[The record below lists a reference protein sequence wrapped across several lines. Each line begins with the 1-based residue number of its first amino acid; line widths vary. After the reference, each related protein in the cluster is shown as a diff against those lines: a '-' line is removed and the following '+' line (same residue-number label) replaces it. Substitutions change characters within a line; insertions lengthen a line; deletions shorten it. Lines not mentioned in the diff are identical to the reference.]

1 MATLQELERALVNA
15 DKAGDTDAARRL
27 AAFIIEARKDSA
39 NQIPGAV
46 VPSTIPQVPEPGVM
60 DTLAGVGETGLAMA
74 TGATGGT
81 VGMIGGAL
89 SGLAQQILNGQF
101 GTPQAM
107 QAVQEAAMKGS
118 QAFTYAPRGQ
128 AGQEIT
134 QAVGKAFEM
143 VPPVIPVVGPMGAM
157 AQSAKASMPL
167 AMATSKRVA
176 APAIQAAQNV
186 AERAKQIMPSQPA
199 AMFGDGS
206 IGAAE
211 ANAAR
216 VRQTT
221 AANLPVPLEG
231 EAGLT
236 AGQATRNFEQLQFE
250 KETAKR
256 ADIGAPLRERVGNQS
271 AVLSKNFEVLI
282 DRIDPATTE
291 LRDIGKNVDQALKNR
306 LGVVNRKISEGYR
319 VAREAGEMAEMV
331 EMSPLVPALVNADR
345 FSGLA
350 NNVPAIQKE
359 AIRLGAVSPLPDGGF
374 QPRMMTLDD
383 SELLRQFVNQATDWT
398 DDRQI
403 MLARQINESIDMA
416 TEGKGGDLYRT
427 ARDFHK
433 NKVKEF
439 ERVGLTQKLMAT
451 KPNTD
456 DRKVAFENVFQKI
469 VVDSPLEE
477 MNKLRGTLLKAGP
490 DGKQSWLDLKAQ
502 GIEYIKS
509 KAYSPVQKDE
519 KGNPLLSPAALT
531 KTVAQLDKEGK
542 LEALYGKKQAQVLR
556 DLAELSQVIYTA
568 PPGAINTSGTAS
580 ALLVAMDSAATFGL
594 SGMPVPAATLLRESA
609 KYVKNRQLKARIN
622 QSLNF
627 GKE

>member
-1 MATLQELERALVNA
+1 MATAAEYAAWIVANKAKRGTPQFDTVVQAYEIAKQNET
-15 DKAGDTDAARRL
+15 AGD
-27 AAFIIEARKDSA
+27 
-39 NQIPGAV
+39 
-46 VPSTIPQVPEPGVM
+46 IPQEPKAEPGIVE
-60 DTLAGVGETGLAMA
+60 TLQGAGETALTLA

-89 SGLAQQILNGQF
+89 GGLAQQILSGQY

-107 QAVQEAAMKGS
+107 QAVQEAAMQGS
-118 QAFTYAPRGQ
+118 QALTYQPRGQ
-128 AGQEIT
+128 AGQEMT
-134 QAVGKAFEM
+134 QAVGRAFEV
-143 VPPVIPVVGPMGAM
+143 VPPVIPVIGPIGAM
-157 AQSAKASMPL
+157 AQSAKATMPL
-167 AMATSKRVA
+167 AMATGKRVA

-186 AERAKQIMPSQPA
+186 AERAKQVMPRQPTA
-199 AMFGDGS
+199 LGSGS

-211 ANAAR
+211 AGAAR
-216 VRQTT
+216 VRQAT

-231 EAGLT
+231 ESGLT

-256 ADIGAPLRERVGNQS
+256 ADIGAPLRERTGNQS

-291 LRDIGKNVDQALKNR
+291 LRDIGKNVDQALKNKM
-306 LGVVNRKISEGYR
+306 GVANRRISAAYK
-319 VAREAGEMAEMV
+319 AADEAGEMLEPVNMIPLAPRLAEL
-331 EMSPLVPALVNADR
+331 ER
-345 FSGLA
+345 FSGVA
-350 NNVPAIQKE
+350 PNVGAIQKE
-359 AIRLGAVSPLPDGGF
+359 AVRLGALVPDAEGRL
-374 QPRMMTLDD
+374 QPGSISLADT
-383 SELLRQFVNQATDWT
+383 ELMRQFVNDATDWS
-398 DDRQI
+398 DKRQA
-403 MLARQINESIDMA
+403 MVAKRVNESIDMA
-416 TEGKGGDLYRT
+416 TDGLGGDLYRK
-427 ARDFHK
+427 ARNLKKDYIR
-433 NKVKEF
+433 EF
-439 ERVGLTQKLMAT
+439 ENVGLTKKLTTT
-451 KPNTD
+451 KRGTD
-456 DRKVAFENVFQKI
+456 ERNIAYEDVFQKI

-509 KAYSPVQKDE
+509 KAYSAVQKDE

-531 KTVAQLDKEGK
+531 KTVNQLDKEGK

-556 DLAELSQVIYTA
+556 DLADLSQVIFTA

-580 ALLVAMDSAATFGL
+580 ALMVAMDSAATFGL
-594 SGMPVPAATLLRESA
+594 SGMPLPAATLLRESA
-609 KYVKNRQLKARIN
+609 KYVRDRKLKARIN

>member
-27 AAFIIEARKDSA
+27 AAFIVEARKDSV

-46 VPSTIPQVPEPGVM
+46 VPSTIPQAPEPGIM
-60 DTLAGVGETGLAMA
+60 DKLAGAGETGLAMA

-89 SGLAQQILNGQF
+89 GGLAQQILSGQY

-107 QAVQEAAMKGS
+107 QAVQEAAMQGS
-118 QAFTYAPRGQ
+118 QALTYQPRGQ
-128 AGQEIT
+128 VGQEMT
-134 QAVGKAFEM
+134 QAVGKAFEI
-143 VPPVIPVVGPMGAM
+143 VPPVIPVIGPMGAM

-167 AMATSKRVA
+167 AMATGKRVA

-186 AERAKQIMPSQPA
+186 AERAKQFMPQPPTAFGPKSISA
-199 AMFGDGS
+199 AES
-206 IGAAE
+206 GAA
-211 ANAAR
+211 N
-216 VRQTT
+216 VRQAT

-231 EAGLT
+231 DAALT

-256 ADIGAPLRERVGNQS
+256 ADIGAPLRERTGNQS

-306 LGVVNRKISEGYR
+306 MGVANRRISAAYK
-319 VAREAGEMAEMV
+319 AADEAGEMMEPVSMIPLAPRLAEL
-331 EMSPLVPALVNADR
+331 ER
-345 FSGLA
+345 FSGVA
-350 NNVPAIQKE
+350 SNVGAIQKE
-359 AIRLGAVSPLPDGGF
+359 AVRLGALVPDAEGRL
-374 QPRMMTLDD
+374 QPGSISLADT
-383 SELLRQFVNQATDWT
+383 ELMRQFVNDATDWS
-398 DDRQI
+398 DKRQA
-403 MLARQINESIDMA
+403 MVAKRVNESIDMA
-416 TEGKGGDLYRT
+416 TDGLGGELYRK
-427 ARDFHK
+427 ARNLKKDYIR
-433 NKVKEF
+433 EF
-439 ERVGLTQKLMAT
+439 ENVGLTKKLTTT
-451 KPNTD
+451 KRGTD
-456 DRKVAFENVFQKI
+456 ERNIAYEDVFQKI
-469 VVDSPLEE
+469 VVDSPIEE

-509 KAYSPVQKDE
+509 KAYSQSQKDE
-519 KGNPLLSPAALT
+519 RGNPILSPSSLT
-531 KTVAQLDKEGK
+531 KTVSQLDKEGK

-556 DLAELSQVIYTA
+556 DLAELSQVIFTA

-580 ALLVAMDSAATFGL
+580 ALMVAMDSAATFGL
-594 SGMPVPAATLLRESA
+594 SGMPLPAATLLRESA
-609 KYVKNRQLKARIN
+609 KYVRDRKLKARIN

>member
-27 AAFIIEARKDSA
+27 AAFIVEARKDSV

-46 VPSTIPQVPEPGVM
+46 VPSTIPQAPDAGIM
-60 DTLAGVGETGLAMA
+60 DTLAGAGETGLAMA

-89 SGLAQQILNGQF
+89 GGLAQQILSGQY

-107 QAVQEAAMKGS
+107 QAVQEAAMQGS
-118 QAFTYAPRGQ
+118 QALTYQPRGQ
-128 AGQEIT
+128 VGQEMT
-134 QAVGKAFEM
+134 QAVGKAFEI
-143 VPPVIPVVGPMGAM
+143 VPPVIPVIGPMGAM

-167 AMATSKRVA
+167 AMATGKRVA

-186 AERAKQIMPSQPA
+186 AERAKQVMPQPPTA
-199 AMFGDGS
+199 FGPKS
-206 IGAAE
+206 ISAAE
-211 ANAAR
+211 SGSAN
-216 VRQTT
+216 VRQAT

-231 EAGLT
+231 DAALT

-256 ADIGAPLRERVGNQS
+256 ADIGAPLRERTGNQS

-306 LGVVNRKISEGYR
+306 MGVANRRISAAYK
-319 VAREAGEMAEMV
+319 AADEAGEMLEPVNMIPLAPRLAEL
-331 EMSPLVPALVNADR
+331 ER
-345 FSGLA
+345 FSGVA
-350 NNVPAIQKE
+350 SNVGAIQKE
-359 AIRLGAVSPLPDGGF
+359 AMRLGALVTDAEGRL
-374 QPRMMTLDD
+374 QPGSISLADT
-383 SELLRQFVNQATDWT
+383 ELMRQFVNDATDWS
-398 DDRQI
+398 DKRQA
-403 MLARQINESIDMA
+403 MVAKRVNESIDMA
-416 TEGKGGDLYRT
+416 TDGLGGELYRK
-427 ARDFHK
+427 ARNLKKDYIR
-433 NKVKEF
+433 EF
-439 ERVGLTQKLMAT
+439 ENVGLTKKLTTT
-451 KPNTD
+451 KRGTD
-456 DRKVAFENVFQKI
+456 ERNIAYEDVFQKI
-469 VVDSPLEE
+469 VVDSPIEE

-509 KAYSPVQKDE
+509 KAYSQSQKDE
-519 KGNPLLSPAALT
+519 RGNPILSPSSLT
-531 KTVAQLDKEGK
+531 KTVSQLDKEGK

-556 DLAELSQVIYTA
+556 DLAELSQVIFTA

-580 ALLVAMDSAATFGL
+580 ALMVAMDSAATFGL
-594 SGMPVPAATLLRESA
+594 SGMPLPAATLLRESA
-609 KYVKNRQLKARIN
+609 KYVRDRKLKARIN